1 MNVKLQSG
9 CSYWF
14 CLSWLLA
21 GNNSSVN
28 YYNRC
33 RLSDEWF
40 LCLIAQAQCSAID
53 LSIIVVIV
61 VVLAGCTIDHNTASV
76 VEFNQTSLILL
87 VLHVV
92 MLILTII
99 YLMIRPRLNVKM
111 RNHNLLKLT
120 SANVKIVISFFN
132 KKRIYFNLIFFF

>member
-1 MNVKLQSG
+1 M
-9 CSYWF
+9 
-14 CLSWLLA
+14 
-21 GNNSSVN
+21 
-28 YYNRC
+28 
-33 RLSDEWF
+33 
-40 LCLIAQAQCSAID
+40 
-53 LSIIVVIV
+53 